1 MWAWPHPSNSNQQI
15 IVTFLGTGIPLHL
28 PLLLRGGHTQILSH
42 LEKKGTNLLR
52 GTPQLYQFLTLPN
65 ISPFSGMISQVFFV
79 SWLVWWLVGN
89 GQLKKKTPGCFWG
102 KFLEWFLGR
111 VFLVTH
117 CGRARAIWQQKQRKN
132 QGSPM
137 FVTRF
142 VTKESL
148 NQRLTQDDDDQE
160 RHSCVRSRVVMLFI
174 VKSKSPW
181 PFADGHNQLVADIWQ
196 ISWYTGFKMNV
207 LI

>member
-1 MWAWPHPSNSNQQI
+1 
-15 IVTFLGTGIPLHL
+15 
-28 PLLLRGGHTQILSH
+28 
-42 LEKKGTNLLR
+42 
-52 GTPQLYQFLTLPN
+52 
-65 ISPFSGMISQVFFV
+65 
-79 SWLVWWLVGN
+79 
-89 GQLKKKTPGCFWG
+89 
-102 KFLEWFLGR
+102 
-111 VFLVTH
+111 
-117 CGRARAIWQQKQRKN
+117 
-132 QGSPM
+132 M

-148 NQRLTQDDDDQE
+148 NQRLTQDDYDQE